1 MAKFNLYTYQFRPV
15 NKEETLFE
23 KSPLPVEERMMKKQD
38 IFNALFDKKSGFVF
52 KYGNKRFEH
61 EVLYNENRIVIFRI
75 ANNKFLT
82 LEENF
87 VKRHQNHFPSTM
99 VIIDNRTDV
108 QHIAIEE
115 RTNSFADTDYLAK
128 ILSSSFKKGLEQSGL
143 SIEILKDYDENEF
156 WKIVNA
162 YPKQVTMLRFQF
174 SYPNLPRVSQSINK
188 MISEESK
195 KVGSAKTVFEFNADE
210 GEALNVSKGNGKLE
224 GMVVAAAQSGN
235 PVTLKIKSMKKYI
248 KTGKTEKSF
257 QLDGLELI
265 ADADLFESK
274 FEKIIS
280 KLNLF
285 K

>member
-1 MAKFNLYTYQFRPV
+1 MAKFNLYTYQFRPI

-23 KSPLPVEERMMKKQD
+23 KAPMPVEERMAKKQD
-38 IFNALFDKKSGFVF
+38 IFNALFDKTSDFVF
-52 KYGNKRFEH
+52 KYGNKQFGY

-75 ANNKFLT
+75 ANNKTLT

-87 VKRHQNHFPSTM
+87 VKRHQSHFPSTM

-115 RTNSFADTDYLAK
+115 RTNSFAETDYLAK
-128 ILSSSFKKGLEQSGL
+128 ILSASFKKGLEQSGL

-156 WKIVNA
+156 WEIVNA

-174 SYPNLPRVSQSINK
+174 SYPNLPRVSQSIDE

-195 KVGSAKTVFEFNADE
+195 KVGSAKTVFEFNAEE
-210 GEALNVSKGNGKLE
+210 GETLCVSKDNGKLE
-224 GMVVAAAQSGN
+224 GMVAAAAQSGN
-235 PVTLKIKSMKKYI
+235 PVTLKVKSMKKYI

-257 QLDGLELI
+257 QLDGLELT

-280 KLNLF
+280 KLNSF

>member
-1 MAKFNLYTYQFRPV
+1 M
-15 NKEETLFE
+15 
-23 KSPLPVEERMMKKQD
+23 
-38 IFNALFDKKSGFVF
+38 
-52 KYGNKRFEH
+52 
-61 EVLYNENRIVIFRI
+61 
-75 ANNKFLT
+75 
-82 LEENF
+82 
-87 VKRHQNHFPSTM
+87 
-99 VIIDNRTDV
+99 
-108 QHIAIEE
+108 
-115 RTNSFADTDYLAK
+115 
-128 ILSSSFKKGLEQSGL
+128 
-143 SIEILKDYDENEF
+143 KDYDENEF

-174 SYPNLPRVSQSINK
+174 SYPNLPRVSQNINK
-188 MISEESK
+188 IISEESR

-257 QLDGLELI
+257 ELDGLELT
-265 ADADLFESK
+265 AEADLFESK
-274 FEKIIS
+274 LDKIIS

>member
-23 KSPLPVEERMMKKQD
+23 KTPLPVEERMEKKQD
-38 IFNALFDKKSGFVF
+38 IFNALFDKTSGFVF

-61 EVLYNENRIVIFRI
+61 EVLYNENRIVIFRV

-87 VKRHQNHFPSTM
+87 VKRHQSHFPSTM

-115 RTNSFADTDYLAK
+115 RTNSFVDTDYLAK
-128 ILSSSFKKGLEQSGL
+128 ILSASFKKGLEQSGL

-156 WKIVNA
+156 WEIVNA

-195 KVGSAKTVFEFNADE
+195 KVGSAKTIFEFNADE
-210 GEALNVSKGNGKLE
+210 GETLNVSKGNGKLE
-224 GMVVAAAQSGN
+224 GMVV
-235 PVTLKIKSMKKYI
+235 
-248 KTGKTEKSF
+248 
-257 QLDGLELI
+257 
-265 ADADLFESK
+265 
-274 FEKIIS
+274 IIGIS
-280 KLNLF
+280 CAG
-285 K
+285 